1 MGTII
6 SQGQKVI
13 YLNRRTQQDV
23 KLTKTQLF
31 PSLLQS
37 LNWILILYLHDLKC
51 NQVTRQ
57 TKRVLTTLFKNK

>member
-37 LNWILILYLHDLKC
+37 LNWILILYMHDLKC
-51 NQVTRQ
+51 NQTDE
-57 TKRVLTTLFKNK
+57 KSILTTLFKNK